1 MQGLFQKVVKGVY
14 PKIPPQFSSDLGAMI
29 KALLTVDPKNRPN
42 CKQIIH
48 MPVFIAKYNEIREE
62 KAKEFI
68 DEPSM
73 NDNLLGTIKVPKNL
87 RLLSERL
94 PKSNYGLKPKKE
106 KKENDVSCQSVL
118 SVSKDQL
125 QSI

>member
-1 MQGLFQKVVKGVY
+1 
-14 PKIPPQFSSDLGAMI
+14 MI

-48 MPVFIAKYNEIREE
+48 MPVFIAKYNDIREE
-62 KAKEFI
+62 KANLFEE
-68 DEPSM
+68 EPSL

-94 PKSNYGLKPKKE
+94 PKSNYGIKTKKE
-106 KKENDVSCQSVL
+106 KKDNDVSNQSV
-118 SVSKDQL
+118 SVIKD
-125 QSI
+125 